1 MPNGWVH
8 PELTLM
14 TAFIYEQTSVSS
26 PECKHFCKQAGALD
40 PWEILLLLKSGCLS
54 SPTAVKSTHLL
65 PGRQKWSISHISDVH
80 FGTE

>member
-1 MPNGWVH
+1 MPIGWVH

-54 SPTAVKSTHLL
+54 SPTAVKIYPSVVRQAEMVYFTH
-65 PGRQKWSISHISDVH
+65 
-80 FGTE
+80 F